1 MLRRLIY
8 PVPAWD
14 PEGGLPVETTAAG
27 THLVHAPAPEGGRT
41 IVYLHGNGS
50 DLASISPLAGLF
62 ARHGLGFAAVE
73 YPGYGPAAGRPHQE
87 AILAAARD
95 GLAHLSLRAERT
107 VLVGESLG
115 SSVAAHLAAEGRL
128 HDDEGDVLRCDGG
141 ASKGS
146 GRLVLVSPFTSM
158 TAMVQRVVR
167 VFPRQLVPDRWETD
181 ALLERID
188 VPTLLVHGERDDLV
202 PPAMSEQ
209 LARGI
214 SSSQRVVVP
223 GRTHNDLWEA
233 PSECLEVVARFAT
246 QDLGGAAVEGSTD
259 AGRNPL
265 S

>member
-1 MLRRLIY
+1 
-8 PVPAWD
+8 
-14 PEGGLPVETTAAG
+14 
-27 THLVHAPAPEGGRT
+27 
-41 IVYLHGNGS
+41 
-50 DLASISPLAGLF
+50 
-62 ARHGLGFAAVE
+62 
-73 YPGYGPAAGRPHQE
+73 
-87 AILAAARD
+87 
-95 GLAHLSLRAERT
+95 
-107 VLVGESLG
+107 
-115 SSVAAHLAAEGRL
+115 
-128 HDDEGDVLRCDGG
+128 
-141 ASKGS
+141 
-146 GRLVLVSPFTSM
+146 M

-202 PPAMSEQ
+202 PLAMSEQ

>member
-41 IVYLHGNGS
+41 IVYFHGNGS

-73 YPGYGPAAGRPHQE
+73 YPGYGPVRGRLHEAGLVEAAAAGVAE
-87 AILAAARD
+87 
-95 GLAHLSLRAERT
+95 LRRRGVPQART

-115 SSVAAHLAAEGRL
+115 SAVAARLA
-128 HDDEGDVLRCDGG
+128 VDGARAG
-141 ASKGS
+141 
-146 GRLVLVSPFTSM
+146 LVLVSPFTSM

-167 VFPRQLVPDRWETD
+167 VFPRRLVPDRWETD
-181 ALLERID
+181 ALVGRID

>member
-41 IVYLHGNGS
+41 IVYFHGNGS

-115 SSVAAHLAAEGRL
+115 SSVAAHLAAEGLL
-128 HDDEGDVLRCDGG
+128 HDGG
-141 ASKGS
+141 ASKGG

-158 TAMVQRVVR
+158 TAMVQRVVG

-202 PPAMSEQ
+202 PLAMSEQ

>member
-115 SSVAAHLAAEGRL
+115 SSVAAHLAAEGLL
-128 HDDEGDVLRCDGG
+128 HDGG
-141 ASKGS
+141 SSKGS

-167 VFPRQLVPDRWETD
+167 VFPRQLVPDRWETET
-181 ALLERID
+181 LLDRID

-202 PPAMSEQ
+202 PLAMSEQ

-233 PSECLEVVARFAT
+233 PSECLEAVARFAT